1 MVKKIQI
8 DFSLGKSCM
17 PDQMWFTVLG
27 WQTCGNVVWQCW
39 LYKFNYYSI
48 NLHYKVMVQYLRGIR
63 LSGLS
68 LPSDVSVFN
77 KVIHLFVCS
86 FLWFVQSAYC
96 LTALVEFFLGI
107 NSCTIYWLFKSALS
121 TFSIHS
127 TWCSFYAYLF
137 QLRTEMVMVFT
148 LILLFFG
155 WYFFHA

>member
-1 MVKKIQI
+1 MSTGVCLQKRSALFLVMVKKIQI

-17 PDQMWFTVLG
+17 PDQMGFTVLG

-48 NLHYKVMVQYLRGIR
+48 NLLYKVMVQYLRGIW

-68 LPSDVSVFN
+68 LPSDFSVFN

-96 LTALVEFFLGI
+96 LTALVEFF
-107 NSCTIYWLFKSALS
+107 WALIAAQFIDCS
-121 TFSIHS
+121 SQHCPHSQFMAPDVAFMPTYSI
-127 TWCSFYAYLF
+127 
-137 QLRTEMVMVFT
+137 
-148 LILLFFG
+148 
-155 WYFFHA
+155 